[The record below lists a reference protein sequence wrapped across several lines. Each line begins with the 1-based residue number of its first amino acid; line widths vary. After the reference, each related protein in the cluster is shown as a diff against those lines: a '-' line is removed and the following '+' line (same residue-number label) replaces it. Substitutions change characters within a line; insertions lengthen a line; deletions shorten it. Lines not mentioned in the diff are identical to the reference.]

1 MMEWILLFVMI
12 VLCFII
18 HQHRKELDRLMHMQV
33 HLYKHVCKEDFE
45 KAKRMYYE
53 KYGDDAE

>member
-1 MMEWILLFVMI
+1 MEWILLFVMV

-18 HQHRKELDRLMHMQV
+18 HQHRKELDELRLMQV

-45 KAKRMYYE
+45 KAKAMYYK